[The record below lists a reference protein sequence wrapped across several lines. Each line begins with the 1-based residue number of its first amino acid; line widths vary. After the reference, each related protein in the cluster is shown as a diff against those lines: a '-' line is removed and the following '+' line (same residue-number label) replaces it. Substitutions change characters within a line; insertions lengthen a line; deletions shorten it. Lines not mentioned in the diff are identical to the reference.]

1 MKKGM
6 VIGATLFMLSS
17 LVLADA
23 VFVYEP
29 PVADMYDLDHYYAY
43 RWGLDLGFSTST
55 TPIVEATL
63 TFKHIYNWR
72 VEEDHLYVHL
82 LDTAP
87 IGIQTFWD
95 GQGSGDYFNGQ
106 GVLLIDWDDPDE
118 NNRTKDLV
126 ITFTGAQLA
135 ALNSYGA
142 DGRIGFGLDPDCHYY
157 NRGIKFKV
165 TVVPAPGAVMLGSVG
180 MLLVGWLRT
189 RKSL

>member
-6 VIGATLFMLSS
+6 VIVATLFMLNG

-23 VFVYEP
+23 VFVP
-29 PVADMYDLDHYYAY
+29 PVADLYDLDHYYAY
-43 RWGLDLGFSTST
+43 TWGIDLGFTTSD

-63 TFKHIYNWR
+63 TFRDIYNWR

-87 IGIQTFWD
+87 LGVRTYWD
-95 GQGSGDYFNGQ
+95 GQGGGDYFDGQ
-106 GVLLIDWDDPDE
+106 GVLLINWDDPAE
-118 NNRTKDLV
+118 NDRTKDLV
-126 ITFTGAQLA
+126 ITFTAEQLA
-135 ALNSYGA
+135 ALNAYGA

-157 NRGIKFKV
+157 NKGIKFKV
-165 TVVPAPGAVMLGSVG
+165 VTAAVPAPGAVMLGSVG